1 MSEDLDV
8 DNDVFLEG
16 GVLSCVCGQSLEE
29 DEAVPLIKT
38 EGRKQ
43 FIACPTCDMRHWA
56 DGGLFRLDN

>member
-29 DEAVPLIKT
+29 D
-38 EGRKQ
+38 
-43 FIACPTCDMRHWA
+43 
-56 DGGLFRLDN
+56 